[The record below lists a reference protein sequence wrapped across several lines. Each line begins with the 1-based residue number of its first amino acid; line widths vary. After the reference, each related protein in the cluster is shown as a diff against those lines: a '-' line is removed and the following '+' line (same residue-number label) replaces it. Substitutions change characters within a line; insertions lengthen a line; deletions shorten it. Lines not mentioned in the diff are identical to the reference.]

1 MHSRQDSP
9 DVNNVL
15 IFSKCYFGIGVNYNL
30 YSATFTLGK
39 EPTLIVPNW
48 QSWAIKHSSICSE
61 PSSGWD
67 SEPTQRSGS
76 GGQLWRRRGEQRE
89 GCSAPGFYLI

>member
-1 MHSRQDSP
+1 MHSRQDSA

-61 PSSGWD
+61 QSSGWD
-67 SEPTQRSGS
+67 SEPTQRSGR
-76 GGQLWRRRGEQRE
+76 QLWRKRGEQRE
-89 GCSAPGFYLI
+89 GCSAPLYFI

>member
-48 QSWAIKHSSICSE
+48 QSWAIKHSSICCE
-61 PSSGWD
+61 QSSGWD

-76 GGQLWRRRGEQRE
+76 GRQL
-89 GCSAPGFYLI
+89 